1 MRMWNVPTNML
12 CTKHLLGE
20 HVEQHMFIGCWNKGT
35 SLTGYIDKGLV
46 EIHNI
51 IKRHDELVV
60 EMIKRGMNHKS
71 PIPGEITGDEIGCVD
86 VEQNINELRRRCKKC
101 RERIEKHERIN

>member
-1 MRMWNVPTNML
+1 MRQWNVNPEFL

-20 HVEQHMFIGCWNKGT
+20 HVEQHMFIGCWCKGT

-51 IKRHDELVV
+51 IKRHDELAN
-60 EMIKRGMNHKS
+60 EMLRRGMIHKS
-71 PIPGEITGDEIGCVD
+71 PLNGEITGDEIGCVD
-86 VEQNINELRRRCKKC
+86 AEQNIKELKRRCKKC
-101 RERIEKHERIN
+101 RERIENASC